1 MKKYMF
7 LTALLV
13 GAATTV
19 FAQTTET
26 VTETK
31 KEPVKKEASVELEKG
46 SFWSNTFVS
55 VGLGG
60 QVLFGDHEKQ
70 MKFGDRIAP
79 ALDIAVGKWL
89 TPYVGV
95 RLMYSGWALNGA
107 TQDQAQSNGKPIS
120 GKSGHGYWLYEQDVK
135 YFNLHGDLMVNV
147 SNIFFGYNPER
158 IWNCSPYLGM
168 GWVRNYSGK
177 QSHEFAGILGIHNAF
192 RLSEAWDLNLDVRAA
207 AMNDATD
214 GEVGGRSEEGILSA
228 TIGATYK
235 FKPRGWKQ
243 KVISVPNEAELAL
256 MRDKMNALRLENEEL
271 KNMKPDTIQ
280 SVELQLKEVVAPCM
294 VVFQINKADL
304 SQDARVNL
312 GMFAENVKKA
322 DKGIIY
328 TITGYAD
335 AGTGNEEIN
344 RSLSKRRAEAV
355 YDCLVNEF
363 GISPEQ
369 LKVDYKGGVENMF
382 YDNPEMSRATI
393 VTITYNPAK
402 K

>member
-1 MKKYMF
+1 M
-7 LTALLV
+7 LLAALCF

-19 FAQTTET
+19 FAQTTEA
-26 VTETK
+26 VSETK
-31 KEPVKKEASVELEKG
+31 KEPVKKETSVEFEKG
-46 SFWSNTFVS
+46 SFWSNTFVN

-60 QVLFGDHEKQ
+60 QILFGDHDKQ

-107 TQDQAQSNGKPIS
+107 QQDWTVPGTIGKDHLNP
-120 GKSGHGYWLYEQDVK
+120 QDIK
-135 YFNLHGDLMVNV
+135 FFNLHGDLMVNV

-177 QSHEFAGILGIHNAF
+177 QSHEFAGILGVHNSF

-214 GEVGGRSEEGILSA
+214 GEVGGRSEEGILSV

-243 KVISVPNEAELAL
+243 KVISVPDEAELAL
-256 MRDKMNALRLENEEL
+256 MREKMNALRMENEQL

-280 SVELQLKEVVAPCM
+280 NVELQLKEVVAPCM

-335 AGTGNEEIN
+335 AGTGTEEIN
-344 RSLSKRRAEAV
+344 ESLSKRRAEAV

-363 GISPEQ
+363 GISESQ
-369 LKVDYKGGVENMF
+369 LKIDYKGGVENMF
-382 YDNPEMSRATI
+382 YDNLEMSRSTI

>member
-1 MKKYMF
+1 M
-7 LTALLV
+7 LLAALCF

-19 FAQTTET
+19 FAQTTEA
-26 VTETK
+26 VSETK
-31 KEPVKKEASVELEKG
+31 KEPVKKETSVEFEKG

-107 TQDQAQSNGKPIS
+107 QQDWTVPGTIGNDPTMHLIP
-120 GKSGHGYWLYEQDVK
+120 QDIK
-135 YFNLHGDLMVNV
+135 FFNLHGDLMVNV

-214 GEVGGRSEEGILSA
+214 GEVGGRSEEGILSV

-243 KVISVPNEAELAL
+243 KVISVPDEAELAL
-256 MRDKMNALRLENEEL
+256 MREKMNALRMENDQL

-280 SVELQLKEVVAPCM
+280 NVELQLKEVVAPCM

-335 AGTGNEEIN
+335 AGTGTEEIN
-344 RSLSKRRAEAV
+344 ESLSKRRAEAV

-363 GISPEQ
+363 GISESQ
-369 LKVDYKGGVENMF
+369 LKIDYKGGVENMF

>member
-1 MKKYMF
+1 M
-7 LTALLV
+7 LLAALCF

-19 FAQTTET
+19 FAQTTEA
-26 VTETK
+26 VSETK
-31 KEPVKKEASVELEKG
+31 KEPVKKETSVEFEKG

-107 TQDQAQSNGKPIS
+107 QQDWTVPGTIGNDPTMHLIP
-120 GKSGHGYWLYEQDVK
+120 QDIK
-135 YFNLHGDLMVNV
+135 FFNLHGDLMVNV

-168 GWVRNYSGK
+168 GWVRNYTGK
-177 QSHEFAGILGIHNAF
+177 QSHEFAGILGVHNSF

-214 GEVGGRSEEGILSA
+214 GEVGGRSEEGILSV

-243 KVISVPNEAELAL
+243 KVISVPDEAELAL
-256 MRDKMNALRLENEEL
+256 MREKMNALRMENDQL

-280 SVELQLKEVVAPCM
+280 NVELQLKEVVAPCM

-335 AGTGNEEIN
+335 AGTGTEEIN

-363 GISPEQ
+363 GISESQ
-369 LKVDYKGGVENMF
+369 LKIDYKGGVENMF
-382 YDNPEMSRATI
+382 YDNPEMSRSTI

>member
-31 KEPVKKEASVELEKG
+31 KEPVKKETSVELEKG

-107 TQDQAQSNGKPIS
+107 QQDWTVPGTIGNDPTM
-120 GKSGHGYWLYEQDVK
+120 HLVPQDIK
-135 YFNLHGDLMVNV
+135 FFNLHGDLMVNV

-158 IWNCSPYLGM
+158 IWNCSPYLDM
-168 GWVRNYSGK
+168 GWVRKYTGN
-177 QSHEFAGILGIHNAF
+177 QSHEFAGILGIHNTF

-243 KVISVPNEAELAL
+243 KIVSVPNEAELAL
-256 MRDKMNALRLENEEL
+256 MREKMNALRLENEEL

-280 SVELQLKEVVAPCM
+280 NVELQLKEVVAPCM

-393 VTITYNPAK
+393 VTITYNPPK

>member
-26 VTETK
+26 VTEAK
-31 KEPVKKEASVELEKG
+31 KEPVKKETSVELEKG

-60 QVLFGDHEKQ
+60 QVLFGDHDKQ

-107 TQDQAQSNGKPIS
+107 QQDWTVPGTIGNDPTM
-120 GKSGHGYWLYEQDVK
+120 HLVPQDIK

-168 GWVRNYSGK
+168 GWVLNYTGK
-177 QSHEFAGILGIHNAF
+177 QSHEFAGILGIHNTF

-207 AMNDATD
+207 AMNDAID
-214 GEVGGRSEEGILSA
+214 GEVGGHGEDGILSA

-235 FKPRGWKQ
+235 FKPRGWK
-243 KVISVPNEAELAL
+243 
-256 MRDKMNALRLENEEL
+256 
-271 KNMKPDTIQ
+271 
-280 SVELQLKEVVAPCM
+280 
-294 VVFQINKADL
+294 
-304 SQDARVNL
+304 
-312 GMFAENVKKA
+312 
-322 DKGIIY
+322 
-328 TITGYAD
+328 
-335 AGTGNEEIN
+335 
-344 RSLSKRRAEAV
+344 
-355 YDCLVNEF
+355 
-363 GISPEQ
+363 
-369 LKVDYKGGVENMF
+369 
-382 YDNPEMSRATI
+382 
-393 VTITYNPAK
+393 
-402 K
+402 